1 MKTAISV
8 PNDLFESAD
17 QLARQLGITRSQL
30 YVNALREYVATRRHQ
45 GLTEQ
50 INAVCDKLDTSLA
63 PDSRKAQANILLR
76 EAW

>member
-17 QLARQLGITRSQL
+17 RLARQLGITRSQL
-30 YVNALREYVATRRHQ
+30 YVRALREYLVTRRHV

-50 INAVCDKLDTSLA
+50 INAVCDKLDTALD
-63 PDSRKAQANILLR
+63 PQIRRVQANILLR
-76 EAW
+76 EEW